1 MKILIVIDTLGSGGA
16 QKLKVKLAKG
26 LKKKGYEVEFFI
38 YDSNYPFYES
48 EIKQAGIKI
57 NIFERKAKGFSFGVL
72 FELRRLIKESN
83 FDVIIS
89 SLHAPSIYAAFAKL
103 GLSKTCLIVCE
114 ESSSNAPIPLHKRFL
129 FYCSTLIANFIV
141 VNI

>member
-48 EIKQAGIKI
+48 EIKQAG
-57 NIFERKAKGFSFGVL
+57 
-72 FELRRLIKESN
+72 
-83 FDVIIS
+83 
-89 SLHAPSIYAAFAKL
+89 H
-103 GLSKTCLIVCE
+103 
-114 ESSSNAPIPLHKRFL
+114 
-129 FYCSTLIANFIV
+129 
-141 VNI
+141 

>member
-72 FELRRLIKESN
+72 FELRLSLIH
-83 FDVIIS
+83 I
-89 SLHAPSIYAAFAKL
+89 
-103 GLSKTCLIVCE
+103 
-114 ESSSNAPIPLHKRFL
+114 
-129 FYCSTLIANFIV
+129 
-141 VNI
+141 